1 MGGGEGRE
9 FKVLLRSSLTTCRLG
24 SELSPT
30 DSETTLMAK
39 CTNSLQACS
48 DTLRPVKDWDQL
60 NFTVFTMYCK
70 HNYSKMK
77 CNEIM

>member
-48 DTLRPVKDWDQL
+48 DTYPVKEKAKVNL
-60 NFTVFTMYCK
+60 ASHPF
-70 HNYSKMK
+70 SSS
-77 CNEIM
+77 NEKEHQVSSLS